1 LLRDRA
7 NLHKS
12 NYEERCDY
20 SDRVGRT
27 NTVLGFMPLYLTEEH
42 WRVAKQLM
50 KPCLGFTAT
59 GEPLGY
65 VFAQYQIIP
74 FMVLSTA
81 IKSCK

>member
-1 LLRDRA
+1 
-7 NLHKS
+7 
-12 NYEERCDY
+12 
-20 SDRVGRT
+20 
-27 NTVLGFMPLYLTEEH
+27 MPLYLTEEH